1 MHALRAPH
9 ALVDHVERGVDD
21 ELVEVRGVLSLR
33 RGEGTGTGQGQRSGR
48 PSALR
53 ARPRPS
59 MTRRASSRQ
68 GRRTAGPQSR
78 RAAGPQS
85 RRAAGRQGRR
95 AVSRQ
100 GQRPAC
106 AEGGQEARRVRRGWA
121 ARCGAARAVATRAR
135 AQAGSQCLRQGRRR
149 RRRGRSGRC
158 RRAHPLR
165 VEELRL
171 VDRRVA
177 LPDHHEHVVA
187 GHGCGPARVGAERG
201 ATHRLP
207 IGRVRASRCRDST
220 GAGGARLHTSNF
232 GGVKRNRSPHAHPFR
247 IRIYRDMILDSTVVC
262 RRALGCEWG
271 GVKRALG
278 CEWGVKRNRHL
289 QCGRRNTNSMALI

>member
-1 MHALRAPH
+1 MRVRFRAYPNPNPNPALTLTLTPNPSPSPSPNLEVHALRAPH
-9 ALVDHVERGVDD
+9 ALVHHVERGVDD

-48 PSALR
+48 PSSLR

-59 MTRRASSRQ
+59 VTRKASSRQ
-68 GRRTAGPQSR
+68 GG
-78 RAAGPQS
+78 
-85 RRAAGRQGRR
+85 RAAGRQGSTAARPHGRTAARPHGRR

-100 GQRPAC
+100 GKAC
-106 AEGGQEARRVRRGWA
+106 GGRAS
-121 ARCGAARAVATRAR
+121 RCGAARAVATRAR
-135 AQAGSQCLRQGRRR
+135 AQAGSQCLSQGRRQ
-149 RRRGRSGRC
+149 RRRGRSWRC

-187 GHGCGPARVGAERG
+187 GHGRGPARVGAERG

-207 IGRVRASRCRDST
+207 IGRVPPSLSRQHRR
-220 GAGGARLHTSNF
+220 GGGALAKKNF
-232 GGVKRNRSPHAHPFR
+232 RGR
-247 IRIYRDMILDSTVVC
+247 I
-262 RRALGCEWG
+262 
-271 GVKRALG
+271 
-278 CEWGVKRNRHL
+278 
-289 QCGRRNTNSMALI
+289 

>member
-9 ALVDHVERGVDD
+9 ALVHHVERGVDD

-48 PSALR
+48 PSSLR

-59 MTRRASSRQ
+59 VTRKASSRQ
-68 GRRTAGPQSR
+68 GG
-78 RAAGPQS
+78 
-85 RRAAGRQGRR
+85 RAAGRQGSTAARPHGRR

-100 GQRPAC
+100 GKAC
-106 AEGGQEARRVRRGWA
+106 GGRAS
-121 ARCGAARAVATRAR
+121 RCGAARAVATRAR
-135 AQAGSQCLRQGRRR
+135 AQAGSQCLSQGRRQ
-149 RRRGRSGRC
+149 RRRGRSWRC

-187 GHGCGPARVGAERG
+187 GHGRGPARVGAERG

-207 IGRVRASRCRDST
+207 IGRVPPSRSRDST
-220 GAGGARLHTSNF
+220 GAAAARLRRRTS
-232 GGVKRNRSPHAHPFR
+232 GVEFSGQKMYTRAR
-247 IRIYRDMILDSTVVC
+247 T
-262 RRALGCEWG
+262 RR
-271 GVKRALG
+271 
-278 CEWGVKRNRHL
+278 
-289 QCGRRNTNSMALI
+289 